1 MARQRTTRQMG
12 YPVRIAIDDFGESFR
27 IQVTDG
33 LLAKKRGN
41 KSFTT
46 ESAVSLRDRILRWLH
61 NECSLVGLELRT
73 VHVNSSSKKH
83 ASCSSCESE
92 GIIFKSSS
100 QISNECGGA

>member
-1 MARQRTTRQMG
+1 MPRPGTTRHTG
-12 YPVRIAIDDFGESFR
+12 YPVRIAIDDFGESFK

-41 KSFTT
+41 TSFTT

-61 NECSLVGLELRT
+61 KECSLVGLELGT

-83 ASCSSCESE
+83 PSCSSCENE

-100 QISNECGGA
+100 PI